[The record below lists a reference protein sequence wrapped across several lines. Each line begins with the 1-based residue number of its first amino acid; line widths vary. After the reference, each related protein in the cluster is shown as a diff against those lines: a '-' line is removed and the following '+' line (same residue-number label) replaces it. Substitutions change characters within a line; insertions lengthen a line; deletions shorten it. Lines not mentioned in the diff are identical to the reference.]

1 MSILI
6 GHASID
12 ENGRAGGGQ
21 AGDQTGKE
29 VYIGNWYAG
38 SWNIVLRPKSST
50 VAEKMAAACEAL
62 CRGNLVGYDQ
72 GQRNTLWDELEKVG
86 WDATKLTAKCET
98 DCSAFVSA
106 CTRAAGI
113 DIPRVAMGGGQYNA
127 PVTYT
132 MRSAFSSTGAFDVL
146 VDQKYLTSD
155 KYLKRGDVLV
165 RESGHTAMVLGNGAL
180 ADTPTQAASTPAVTV
195 PTTASAG
202 DTKEVK
208 ATGIAFLRDTALTGK
223 YKCTASTYLS
233 ARDDSGEKHKEL
245 TRIKPGEVV
254 DCWGYFNFVDRNGR
268 VSLVDG
274 VKWLYVQFEQ
284 DGVRYTAFACGTW
297 LKKI

>member
-12 ENGRAGGGQ
+12 ESGRAGGGQ

-29 VYIGNWYAG
+29 VYIGNWYTG
-38 SWNIVLRPKSST
+38 NWNIVLRPKSST
-50 VAEKMAAACEAL
+50 VAEKMASACETL
-62 CRGNLVGYDQ
+62 CKSNLVGYDQ
-72 GQRNTLWDELEKVG
+72 YQRNTLWDELEKVG
-86 WDATKLTAKCET
+86 WDATKLTVKCET

-113 DIPRVAMGGGQYNA
+113 DVPRVAMGGGQYNA

-132 MRSAFSSTGAFDVL
+132 MRNAFSSTGAFDVL
-146 VDQKYLTSD
+146 TDQKYLTSD

-180 ADTPTQAASTPAVTV
+180 SGTPTQVASSPTVTAPA
-195 PTTASAG
+195 G
-202 DTKEVK
+202 NTKEVK
-208 ATGIAFLRDTALTGK
+208 ATGIAFLRETALTGK

-233 ARDDSGEKHKEL
+233 ARNDSGTKHKEL
-245 TRIKPGEVV
+245 ARIMPGEVV
-254 DCWGYFNFVDRNGR
+254 DCYGYFN
-268 VSLVDG
+268 LVNG
-274 VKWLYVQFEQ
+274 VKWLYVQFTQ
-284 DGVRYTAFACGTW
+284 NNVKYTAFACESW